1 MQLELIIIISS
12 VILYSI
18 KYHRLNNYKE
28 NYENSKNYTL
38 NSIIIKK

>member
-1 MQLELIIIISS
+1 MLFEVFIIISS
-12 VILYSI
+12 IILYSI

-28 NYENSKNYTL
+28 NFENKYIL